1 MIQIVEI
8 HCTISAEREERRAK
22 KRRSRWG
29 GDEKEKTFIP
39 GMPTV
44 LPTNLS
50 KQQEEAYLG
59 KAALF
64 GYSLIYYILAF
75 KLVQGCVNFMYVCDI
90 MQSLWSL
97 FQ

>member
-1 MIQIVEI
+1 LPFLFPSQSTTAAHEI
-8 HCTISAEREERRAK
+8 LPFSTAEREERRAK

-50 KQQEEAYLG
+50 KEQEEAYLG
-59 KAALF
+59 KALLF
-64 GYSLIYYILAF
+64 IIIFPPITFNFIL
-75 KLVQGCVNFMYVCDI
+75 LSNC
-90 MQSLWSL
+90 SRLL
-97 FQ
+97 